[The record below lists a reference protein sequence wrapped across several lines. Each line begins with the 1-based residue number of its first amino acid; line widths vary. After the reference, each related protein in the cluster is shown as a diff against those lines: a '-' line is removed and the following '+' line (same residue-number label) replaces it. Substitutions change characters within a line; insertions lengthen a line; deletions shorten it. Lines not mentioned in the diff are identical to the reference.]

1 MAMKFFGKKRP
12 PGLHRDEGF
21 PVMSDTAYRA
31 VLDGIETARKPQWYL
46 EIGSRSGGSLR
57 HRKCNFIAID
67 PEFAPGADVLSRVS
81 RMHFFQMT
89 SDAFFEADF
98 IRRNDLKV
106 DFAFIDGMHLFEYA
120 LRDFM
125 NCEANA
131 MPSGVI
137 ALHDVCPFN
146 HAMTTRDLG
155 YLAASAAWTGDVWKV
170 MVILQKYRPDLRI
183 DLLSASKTEIFF
195 RLRLFNALPYL
206 FSALRIA
213 ASMAVIGA
221 VVGEWVGAN
230 VGIGAMIIQATFNFD
245 SALLYSA
252 IVMSASLSGA
262 FFLLVTLAERWVIRW
277 HPEDV
282 H

>member
-12 PGLHRDEGF
+12 PGLHRDAGF

-183 DLLSASKTEIFF
+183 DLLSASKTG
-195 RLRLFNALPYL
+195 L
-206 FSALRIA
+206 
-213 ASMAVIGA
+213 G
-221 VVGEWVGAN
+221 VVRNLDPEN
-230 VGIGAMIIQATFNFD
+230 RTLTQAYD
-245 SALLYSA
+245 A
-252 IVMSASLSGA
+252 I
-262 FFLLVTLAERWVIRW
+262 LAEYTDLTLQTHGAERYFADLQLA
-277 HPEDV
+277 HPAAFMSSLA
-282 H
+282 